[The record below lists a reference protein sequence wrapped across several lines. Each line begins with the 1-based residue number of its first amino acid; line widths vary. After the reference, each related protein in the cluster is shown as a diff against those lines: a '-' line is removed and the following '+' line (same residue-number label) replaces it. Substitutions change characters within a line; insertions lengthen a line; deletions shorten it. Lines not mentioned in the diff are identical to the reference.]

1 MGLVRVAVLAL
12 VVAAFATPAAAIP
25 DEEWATFLE
34 WSSSQWGLDEE
45 QDWEDQLFEAA
56 GKEADISR
64 AVARFG
70 RAAGLEPE
78 RAETYAEV
86 IVASVAMGERCR
98 ETACVFEP
106 SEPAWQRVMAP
117 ALVEPSGELLWV
129 VGRNLAGSNGPVGTD
144 AFVGL
149 VQNHPAR
156 VQVMTRLYEYSEDLA
171 LLAGLL
177 LERPRDPL
185 LLKALI
191 ASRPSV
197 SGGPDGWDGWQL
209 AVLEV
214 AAARARSQGAG
225 PAEQAAYAQTVLTRY
240 FHLAMTDDALR
251 LYRALPDEV
260 GSLLPLAA
268 PPCVSDDD
276 DSCAARPGSEAL
288 ADELI
293 AALALSGDR
302 TAAAEVA
309 ARAAAHLGDPGQWG
323 SRERHLAVLDAF
335 EPSVTAADLFGLM
348 VEGDGLNPDDHTS
361 GMSGSGRM
369 FLDYG
374 PAARRLVAARLR
386 DAGYPSIART
396 LDNRPLYYRA
406 DQDGYED
413 QLSRV
418 GFPDEVANRRAELA
432 AAIESAW
439 AATGQAPS
447 RPQDAP
453 LSPPAGWREAKLAEG
468 VAAWTPPAGVPAR
481 DEEPPAMPAELAGLP
496 VPAGAVLRHEV
507 VDGERYVLF
516 QSAEFDLPGE
526 IPAFGV
532 WLARTEN
539 GVWTEPAYLG
549 LQQHFPYIVAPASA
563 LPLVEDDRLQ
573 IEVQVRE
580 IATGSITFPPVG
592 LSLARQEDGVVI
604 SRPLAEVFADSDS
617 DGLTD
622 IAELR
627 LGFDPHLA
635 DSDGDGRGDGRDAAP
650 LTATGGPTSPALRTL
665 ALAILQQMTGHDAG
679 AIVISPREPS
689 EEEPMGLDEMLA
701 DMGSPPPPPPQPRS
715 IILVADDPGLF
726 SGLDLPFRLL
736 VFTPEQIRRLSEG
749 GRPFYPPVV
758 EVHSSLDGREHY
770 VVWSASWVGGAFIA
784 RCPAD
789 GGPCEVEEK
798 SSWIT

>member
-12 VVAAFATPAAAIP
+12 LATAFATPAAAIP
-25 DEEWATFLE
+25 NEEWATFLE
-34 WSSSQWGLDEE
+34 WSSSQFSHDDE

-56 GKEADISR
+56 GEEADIAR

-78 RAETYAEV
+78 RAEAYAEV
-86 IVASVAMGERCR
+86 IVASVAVGERCR
-98 ETACVFEP
+98 ETACVFAP
-106 SEPAWQRVMAP
+106 GEPAWQRVMAP
-117 ALVEPSGELLWV
+117 ALAEPSGELLWV
-129 VGRNLAGSNGPVGTD
+129 VGRNLASSNGPVGTD

-156 VQVMTRLYEYSEDLA
+156 VQVMTRLYEYTENLA

-191 ASRPSV
+191 ASSPSV

-214 AAARARSQGAG
+214 AAARAREQGAD
-225 PAEQAAYAQTVLTRY
+225 PAEQAAYAQTILTRY
-240 FHLAMTDDALR
+240 FHLAMTDDGLR
-251 LYRALPDEV
+251 MYRALPDEV
-260 GSLLPLAA
+260 RRLLPLTA
-268 PPCVSDDD
+268 PLCVSGDDD
-276 DSCAARPGSEAL
+276 DCAARPGSEAL

-293 AALALSGDR
+293 AALALAGDR
-302 TAAAEVA
+302 IAAAEVS
-309 ARAAAHLGDPGQWG
+309 ARAASHLGDPGQWD

-335 EPSVTAADLFGLM
+335 EPSVPVADLFGLM
-348 VEGDGLNPDDHTS
+348 VEGDGLNPDDHFS

-369 FLDYG
+369 SLDYG

-413 QLSRV
+413 LLSGI

-432 AAIESAW
+432 AAIEAAW

-447 RPQDAP
+447 RPRDAP
-453 LSPPAGWREAKLAEG
+453 SPPPAGWREAKLAEG
-468 VAAWTPPAGVPAR
+468 VAAWTPPAGVPAWG
-481 DEEPPAMPAELAGLP
+481 EEPAAMPAELAGLP
-496 VPAGAVLRHEV
+496 VPAGAILRHEMV
-507 VDGERYVLF
+507 EGERYVLF
-516 QSAEFDLPGE
+516 QSAELDLPGE

-532 WLARTEN
+532 WLVRTED

-549 LQQHFPYIVAPASA
+549 LQQHFPYVVAAASA
-563 LPLVEDDRLQ
+563 LPLVEDGRLQ

-580 IATGSITFPPVG
+580 IATASITFPPVG
-592 LSLARQEDGVVI
+592 VSLARQEDGVVI

-627 LGFDPHLA
+627 LGLDRRLA
-635 DSDGDGRGDGRDAAP
+635 DSDGDGRPDGLDPAP
-650 LTATGGPTSPALRTL
+650 LTPSGGPTSPAHRTL
-665 ALAILQQMTGHDAG
+665 ALAILQKMTGHDAG
-679 AIVISPREPS
+679 AIVLSPREPS
-689 EEEPMGLDEMLA
+689 EERAGLEDMLG
-701 DMGSPPPPPPQPRS
+701 DMGSPPPPPPTPRS
-715 IILVADDPGLF
+715 VILVADDPGLF
-726 SGLDLPFRLL
+726 ADLDLPFRLL

-749 GRPFYPPVV
+749 GAPFYPPVV

-789 GGPCEVEEK
+789 GAPCKVEEK